1 MVVLNDNLRCCH
13 GFASLQWLSGGHV
26 SNGIV
31 CCEGA
36 SKKVLVTFSMFILNL
51 CNRSKDE
58 YGSKIMTL
66 FLLLPVN
73 IDTLL
78 FALWLQCNWW
88 PTIMSMPC
96 RGIVQIS
103 TEVVRSDIIPSDG
116 FTVVRWVWE
125 IIWRLFLYLLYL
137 HGFKGIG
144 AISIYSILNTISL
157 LNINHEL
164 DFDLVMSC
172 CRMLDAEANWNK
184 EICFCM
190 LF

>member
-1 MVVLNDNLRCCH
+1 MVLSLYRFKSQRRWSNFLLNMVVLNDNLRCCH
-13 GFASLQWLSGGHV
+13 GFASLQCLSGGHV

-66 FLLLPVN
+66 FLPLPVN

-78 FALWLQCNWW
+78 FTLWLQCNWW
-88 PTIMSMPC
+88 PTIMCMPC

-116 FTVVRWVWE
+116 FTVVRWV
-125 IIWRLFLYLLYL
+125 RLYGDYFFTYYI
-137 HGFKGIG
+137 FM
-144 AISIYSILNTISL
+144 SL
-157 LNINHEL
+157 KRL
-164 DFDLVMSC
+164 
-172 CRMLDAEANWNK
+172 AP
-184 EICFCM
+184 
-190 LF
+190 